1 MSELKSENIGLK
13 AKVNLLEKEKAE
25 LEKRNRELEIK
36 VLEFISFLKEIK
48 VCKGSGQTHVKTLS
62 EKITESVKF

>member
-13 AKVNLLEKEKAE
+13 SKVNLLEKEKAE

-36 VLEFISFLKEIK
+36 VLVLEYIK
-48 VCKGSGQTHVKTLS
+48 RQHDQCKYKN
-62 EKITESVKF
+62 

>member
-1 MSELKSENIGLK
+1 MQELKSENIRLK

-36 VLEFISFLKEIK
+36 VLELEYIK
-48 VCKGSGQTHVKTLS
+48 RQHDQCKYKN
-62 EKITESVKF
+62 

>member
-1 MSELKSENIGLK
+1 MQELKSENIRLK

-36 VLEFISFLKEIK
+36 VLVLEYIK
-48 VCKGSGQTHVKTLS
+48 RQHDQCKYKN
-62 EKITESVKF
+62 